1 VKHDG
6 HRIAALAD
14 GKGGLRLL
22 SRNGVDRTTRFAA
35 AVDGLAGLDRSF
47 VIDGEIAAPD
57 ERGVTHL
64 DDLAEAIGNGRVERL
79 AYFAFDLLHLDG
91 YDLRACPLVERKAL
105 LAALL
110 AEAASKRIVYV
121 DHLEDGADRLLD
133 GMRQAGGEGI
143 VAKRAAGRYRAGP
156 SREWLKTKCSATGAF
171 VVTGYRESAPGALE
185 AVRIAELI
193 EGKLCDAGE
202 VRIGV
207 GRRLLETLRQIRAPG
222 RATVGNGNVTPLR
235 PELALEVKYFGRHRS
250 GVIRDGVIRSITP
263 IVETD
268 NGRTMVG

>member
-1 VKHDG
+1 
-6 HRIAALAD
+6 
-14 GKGGLRLL
+14 
-22 SRNGVDRTTRFAA
+22 
-35 AVDGLAGLDRSF
+35 
-47 VIDGEIAAPD
+47 
-57 ERGVTHL
+57 
-64 DDLAEAIGNGRVERL
+64 
-79 AYFAFDLLHLDG
+79 
-91 YDLRACPLVERKAL
+91 LRACPLIERKAL

-222 RATVGNGNVTPLR
+222 RATVGNGNVTPVR